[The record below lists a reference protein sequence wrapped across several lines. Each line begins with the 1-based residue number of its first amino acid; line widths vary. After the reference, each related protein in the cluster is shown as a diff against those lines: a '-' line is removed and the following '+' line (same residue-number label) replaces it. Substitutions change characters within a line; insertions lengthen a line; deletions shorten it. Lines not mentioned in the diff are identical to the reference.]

1 MKKKIEIPDLMNA
14 KLPKVKWVDEFK
26 TFAMK
31 GNVVDMAVGI
41 IIGAAFGKIVTSL
54 VNDLIMPPLG
64 VLIGGV
70 DFKDLSV
77 VLKEAVGDTP
87 AVTLNYGN
95 FIQVVFDFSIVAFA
109 IFLIVKTL
117 AMARRRVEHTEE
129 KSDKKAEPS
138 REEALL
144 TEIRDLLKQNQS
156 EKQQ

>member
-1 MKKKIEIPDLMNA
+1 
-14 KLPKVKWVDEFK
+14 
-26 TFAMK
+26 
-31 GNVVDMAVGI
+31 
-41 IIGAAFGKIVTSL
+41 
-54 VNDLIMPPLG
+54 
-64 VLIGGV
+64 
-70 DFKDLSV
+70 
-77 VLKEAVGDTP
+77 
-87 AVTLNYGN
+87 
-95 FIQVVFDFSIVAFA
+95 VFDFSIVAFA